1 MNGSSPN
8 MKLLLDECTPK
19 RLLLDF
25 IGHDVQTVDDTG
37 LKGLKNGALLQ
48 QASGEFDVLITVDQ
62 NIPFQQNAANL
73 LIAVVILKAR
83 SNRYS
88 DLKALVPRVLEI
100 LATLTPG
107 QIVTVRQEIN
117 SERPSPLNGT

>member
-1 MNGSSPN
+1 

-25 IGHDVQTVDDTG
+25 TGHDVQTVDDAG

-48 QASGEFDVLITVDQ
+48 QASSEFDVLITVDQ
-62 NIPFQQNAANL
+62 NMPFQQNAANL
-73 LIAVVILKAR
+73 SIAIVILKAR

-88 DLKALVPRVLEI
+88 DLRALVPRVLEI
-100 LATLTPG
+100 LPNINAG
-107 QIVTVRQEIN
+107 QIVTVRE
-117 SERPSPLNGT
+117 EPELKRPSSLNGT